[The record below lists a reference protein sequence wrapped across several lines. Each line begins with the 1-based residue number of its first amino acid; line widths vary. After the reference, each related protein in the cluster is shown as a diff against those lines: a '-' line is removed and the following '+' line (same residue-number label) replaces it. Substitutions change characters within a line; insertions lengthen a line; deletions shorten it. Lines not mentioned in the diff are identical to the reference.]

1 MWWPPTMLEPPA
13 LEHVPESVE
22 ANRSEAYHCQSVRA
36 YRGAVSMVRRAIQA
50 SAFDLGVPDDRA
62 HQKLHQQIDWL
73 AETGAITPQLKELA
87 HELRFFGN
95 DGAHPD
101 RDGLENVS
109 KEDAAVALG
118 FLEDFLRYAYVLPRR
133 VAAVTAA
140 RKQTPPASN

>member
-1 MWWPPTMLEPPA
+1 
-13 LEHVPESVE
+13 
-22 ANRSEAYHCQSVRA
+22 
-36 YRGAVSMVRRAIQA
+36 MVRRAIQA

-62 HQKLHQQIDWL
+62 HQKLHQQIDGWQRR
-73 AETGAITPQLKELA
+73 APSRRTLKELA

-118 FLEDFLRYAYVLPRR
+118 FLERLPPIRLC
-133 VAAVTAA
+133 
-140 RKQTPPASN
+140 PASTSRGSHRGAEADAAGVELKVLVR